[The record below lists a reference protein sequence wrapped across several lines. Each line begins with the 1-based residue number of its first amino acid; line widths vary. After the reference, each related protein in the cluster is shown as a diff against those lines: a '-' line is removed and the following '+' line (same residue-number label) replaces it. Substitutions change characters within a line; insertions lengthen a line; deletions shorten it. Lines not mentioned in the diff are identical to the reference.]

1 MTVTMTATRRT
12 IIMLQ
17 GTTLIALTA
26 AALLLAWPPRVVVK
40 PVLPA
45 LPALTAQAPPAA
57 TSASALTD
65 SVVDANVFSLTREAP
80 AARTFVAA
88 PTDAI
93 IGDVVSD
100 AYGADAG
107 VVDTSG
113 TASVAAD
120 RVPALYGV
128 VSGPSGRAALLRLDA
143 KMDGAR
149 LFRLGEGTA
158 GYRVRSI
165 GADRVELSGP
175 AGPITLGL
183 AAKGGA
189 P

>member
-1 MTVTMTATRRT
+1 MTAARRT

-26 AALLLAWPPRVVVK
+26 AALLLAWPQRVVVQ
-40 PVLPA
+40 PVRPA

-57 TSASALTD
+57 TGASALTD

-80 AARTFVAA
+80 ATRTFVAA

-93 IGDVVSD
+93 IGDVISD
-100 AYGADAG
+100 ADGADAG
-107 VVDTSG
+107 VVDTLG
-113 TASVAAD
+113 TASVAAN

-128 VSGPSGRAALLRLDA
+128 VNGPSGRAALLRLDA
-143 KMDGAR
+143 RMDGAR
-149 LFRLGEGTA
+149 LFRPGEGTA

-183 AAKGGA
+183 AAKGGM